1 MKRLSLWI
9 VSTAAGVVLLFSY
22 HTSTS
27 GAAGG
32 RVVTGLAPVGVVA
45 DSPVTAASPSP
56 SSTAAPTTTSPT
68 TTARKTPTSRRING
82 AAVPTRYGP
91 VQVQITLSDSRVVL
105 AKAIA
110 YPTGN
115 RRDAEINSR
124 AIPRLDSEVVQ
135 AQSASIDAVSG
146 ASFTSEGYRESL
158 QSALDA
164 AHQ

>member
-1 MKRLSLWI
+1 MRRLSVWI

-22 HTSTS
+22 HTSTAGS
-27 GAAGG
+27 AGG
-32 RVVTGLAPVGVVA
+32 RVLTGLAPVGVVA
-45 DSPVTAASPSP
+45 DAPAANTP
-56 SSTAAPTTTSPT
+56 SSSAAAATGTSPRT
-68 TTARKTPTSRRING
+68 LARKATMSRRING
-82 AAVPTRYGP
+82 AAVTTRYGP
-91 VQVQITLSDSRVVL
+91 VQVQITVSGSRVVS

-115 RRDAEINSR
+115 SRDAEISSWAVPQLN
-124 AIPRLDSEVVQ
+124 SEVVQ
-135 AQSASIDAVSG
+135 AQSASIDTVSG